1 MSLLR
6 SRQVAPS
13 SFDLVVALPTEAAAI
28 PAFARKYRVSCNL
41 CHNPFPALTAFGEQ
55 FAGNGF
61 RMAIDEEPRDTIA
74 TGDDLLTLPASVPL
88 AIRLDAYAQLYS
100 DGKAATDFQLPF
112 NLKLLSGGTLG
123 KKLSYY
129 IYFLLAERGEV
140 AGVEDA
146 FIYWNDIAGAPVD
159 LAVGQFQVSDPIFKR
174 ELRLEVLDYAIYKV
188 LVGLQPA
195 NLTYDRGLMASA
207 DFAGFTLTG
216 TLVNGDGIPAANE
229 LFRYDNDANKNLFG
243 HITHD
248 LGSHA
253 RLGLMGYTGRQNGD
267 AYGFPD
273 QRQRHLDVGSG
284 RHLRGRT
291 LPAQPAVRRD
301 GRTPRRISFRAS
313 RPWTPKGGFAEVLVR
328 PAGKRWYGYG
338 LYNYIEAS
346 EPVLNV
352 KMGVPVGRGRVRVDR
367 GRWRVPG
374 VSKLPA
380 VRRVRLRLQQRTE
393 PADRRVHHGIL
404 RAIIMSAQHVF
415 SAALAIL
422 LCGAVRQ
429 HAQAQADAALPEG
442 VTPAMVSA
450 GRARSS
456 RDRGCAACA
465 TASTAREGWAPT

>member
-1 MSLLR
+1 MSFLR
-6 SRQVAPS
+6 LAGGALVAS
-13 SFDLVVALPTEAAAI
+13 TLMISLPTDAAAI

-88 AIRLDAYAQLYS
+88 ALRLDAYAQLYS

-140 AGVEDA
+140 AGIEDA
-146 FIYWNDIAGAPVD
+146 FVYWNDIAGAPVD
-159 LAVGQFQVSDPIFKR
+159 LAVGQFQVSDPMFKR

-207 DFAGFTLTG
+207 DLAGFTITG

-243 HITHD
+243 HITRD
-248 LGSHA
+248 LGDHA
-253 RLGLMGYTGRQNGD
+253 RLGLMGYTGRQNGEV
-267 AYGFPD
+267 YGFPGQD
-273 QRQRHLDVGSG
+273 NAITMWGADATFGAGPVQLNLQYV
-284 RHLRGRT
+284 GRT
-291 LPAQPAVRRD
+291 DTEADFVPGQPTVETD
-301 GRTPRRISFRAS
+301 
-313 RPWTPKGGFAEVLVR
+313 GGFAEVLFR

-352 KMGVPVGRGRVRVDR
+352 KMGVPVGVDEYE
-367 GRWRVPG
+367 
-374 VSKLPA
+374 SIA
-380 VRRVRLRLQQRTE
+380 VGGGYLVYRNFRLYGEYGYDFRNELNRLT
-393 PADRRVHHGIL
+393 
-404 RAIIMSAQHVF
+404 
-415 SAALAIL
+415 
-422 LCGAVRQ
+422 
-429 HAQAQADAALPEG
+429 
-442 VTPAMVSA
+442 A
-450 GRARSS
+450 GFT
-456 RDRGCAACA
+456 
-465 TASTAREGWAPT
+465 TAF

>member
-6 SRQVAPS
+6 LAGGALVAS
-13 SFDLVVALPTEAAAI
+13 TLILSLPTDAAAI

-61 RMAIDEEPRDTIA
+61 RMAIDEEPKDTIA

-88 AIRLDAYAQLYS
+88 ALRLDAYAQLYS

-140 AGVEDA
+140 AGIEDA

-159 LAVGQFQVSDPIFKR
+159 LAAGQFQVSDPIFKR

-207 DFAGFTLTG
+207 DVAGFTFTASG
-216 TLVNGDGIPAANE
+216 VNGDGIPAADE
-229 LFRYDNDANKNLFG
+229 MFRYDNDANKNLFG
-243 HITHD
+243 HLTRD
-248 LGSHA
+248 FGEHA

-267 AYGFPD
+267 AYGFPGQD
-273 QRQRHLDVGSG
+273 NAVTMWGADATFGAGPVQLNLQYV
-284 RHLRGRT
+284 GRT
-291 LPAQPAVRRD
+291 DTEADFVPGEPTVETD
-301 GRTPRRISFRAS
+301 
-313 RPWTPKGGFAEVLVR
+313 GGFAEVLVR

-352 KMGVPVGRGRVRVDR
+352 KMGVPVGVDEYE
-367 GRWRVPG
+367 
-374 VSKLPA
+374 SIA
-380 VRRVRLRLQQRTE
+380 VGGGSLVYRNFRLYGEYGYDFRNELNRLT
-393 PADRRVHHGIL
+393 
-404 RAIIMSAQHVF
+404 
-415 SAALAIL
+415 
-422 LCGAVRQ
+422 
-429 HAQAQADAALPEG
+429 
-442 VTPAMVSA
+442 A
-450 GRARSS
+450 GFT
-456 RDRGCAACA
+456 
-465 TASTAREGWAPT
+465 TAF

>member
-1 MSLLR
+1 MLLARVVGGGVLAFSL
-6 SRQVAPS
+6 VA
-13 SFDLVVALPTEAAAI
+13 ALPTEASAI

-74 TGDDLLTLPASVPL
+74 TGDDLLTLPSSVPL

-100 DGKAATDFQLPF
+100 DGKAATDFQMPF

-146 FIYWNDIAGAPVD
+146 FIYWNDIRGAPVD
-159 LAVGQFQVSDPIFKR
+159 LAVGQFQVSDPMFKR

-273 QRQRHLDVGSG
+273 QSNAISMWGADATFGAGLFQLNLQYVA
-284 RHLRGRT
+284 RT
-291 LPAQPAVRRD
+291 DTEADFIPGEPTVD
-301 GRTPRRISFRAS
+301 T
-313 RPWTPKGGFAEVLVR
+313 KGGFAEVLAR

-338 LYNYIEAS
+338 LYNYIEANQ
-346 EPVLNV
+346 PVLNV
-352 KMGVPVGRGRVRVDR
+352 KMGVPVGVDEYESIAIGGGYLVYR
-367 GRWRVPG
+367 NF
-374 VSKLPA
+374 
-380 VRRVRLRLQQRTE
+380 RLYGEYGYDFNNELNRLT
-393 PADRRVHHGIL
+393 
-404 RAIIMSAQHVF
+404 
-415 SAALAIL
+415 
-422 LCGAVRQ
+422 
-429 HAQAQADAALPEG
+429 
-442 VTPAMVSA
+442 A
-450 GRARSS
+450 GFT
-456 RDRGCAACA
+456 
-465 TASTAREGWAPT
+465 TAF

>member
-1 MSLLR
+1 MSFLR
-6 SRQVAPS
+6 LAGGA
-13 SFDLVVALPTEAAAI
+13 LVVSMLVISLPTDAAAI
-28 PAFARKYRVSCNL
+28 PAFARKYRVSCSL
-41 CHNPFPALTAFGEQ
+41 CHNPFPALTPFGEQ

-88 AIRLDAYAQLYS
+88 ALRLDAYAQLYS

-140 AGVEDA
+140 AGIEDA

-159 LAVGQFQVSDPIFKR
+159 LAAGQFQVSDPIFKR
-174 ELRLEVLDYAIYKV
+174 ELRLEVLDYAVYKV

-207 DFAGFTLTG
+207 DFAGFTFTASVL
-216 TLVNGDGIPAANE
+216 NGDGIPAANE
-229 LFRYDNDANKNLFG
+229 MFRYDNDANKNLFG
-243 HITHD
+243 HLTRD
-248 LGSHA
+248 LGEHA

-273 QRQRHLDVGSG
+273 QDNAVTMWGADATFGAGPVQLNLQYV
-284 RHLRGRT
+284 GRT
-291 LPAQPAVRRD
+291 DTEADFVPGEPTVETD
-301 GRTPRRISFRAS
+301 
-313 RPWTPKGGFAEVLVR
+313 GGFAEVLVR

-352 KMGVPVGRGRVRVDR
+352 KMGVPVGVDEYE
-367 GRWRVPG
+367 
-374 VSKLPA
+374 SIA
-380 VRRVRLRLQQRTE
+380 VGGGYLVYRNFRLYGEYGYDFRNELNRLT
-393 PADRRVHHGIL
+393 
-404 RAIIMSAQHVF
+404 
-415 SAALAIL
+415 
-422 LCGAVRQ
+422 
-429 HAQAQADAALPEG
+429 
-442 VTPAMVSA
+442 A
-450 GRARSS
+450 GFT
-456 RDRGCAACA
+456 
-465 TASTAREGWAPT
+465 TAF